1 MNSTTLST
9 RTRIVASI
17 VALCLVCGTYS
28 LMLRSRGLFEGLPAS
43 PNVLAAGPAS
53 TRTYR
58 EGSRLYL
65 DNGTVKVGFETKW
78 GGAITEIVWHGMNFV
93 NDFDTGR
100 DIQVAVYDGDPY
112 PPCGDCKHEQ
122 GWDPVQAG
130 DWHKHGSPLLA
141 QTLGKDS
148 VYTKTQPY
156 HWQPDNKGGGVE
168 KAIPGDVFIEQ
179 WVSFM
184 PDVPFGI
191 KVHYKVTH
199 FGMDQHTYANQ
210 EFPAV
215 YVNWELG
222 RFVYYGGEAPWTN
235 ASVSFSTMPNLPK
248 SSPQMYVPERW
259 GGFVND
265 DNVGLVVFAPGQF
278 PNVGGFSSPPTAL
291 QNSGT
296 HYFAPHMLFSFGPNS
311 VLEDDAYVFA
321 GDYQQA
327 RKAIYSLHRSLPPHE
342 SSPPYGVVDEPKWN
356 AKAAGPLTV
365 TGWAISGSQV
375 TGVDISVDGRLAG
388 PANYGVPRPDV
399 AKIWSHVPSSCGFR
413 YILDTTRYT
422 NGPHVLGISVKD
434 TVGHV
439 VVFSRTHITVDNQPG
454 GG

>member
-1 MNSTTLST
+1 
-9 RTRIVASI
+9 
-17 VALCLVCGTYS
+17 
-28 LMLRSRGLFEGLPAS
+28 
-43 PNVLAAGPAS
+43 
-53 TRTYR
+53 
-58 EGSRLYL
+58 
-65 DNGTVKVGFETKW
+65 
-78 GGAITEIVWHGMNFV
+78 
-93 NDFDTGR
+93 
-100 DIQVAVYDGDPY
+100 
-112 PPCGDCKHEQ
+112 
-122 GWDPVQAG
+122 
-130 DWHKHGSPLLA
+130 
-141 QTLGKDS
+141 
-148 VYTKTQPY
+148 
-156 HWQPDNKGGGVE
+156 
-168 KAIPGDVFIEQ
+168 
-179 WVSFM
+179 
-184 PDVPFGI
+184 
-191 KVHYKVTH
+191 
-199 FGMDQHTYANQ
+199 
-210 EFPAV
+210 
-215 YVNWELG
+215 
-222 RFVYYGGEAPWTN
+222 
-235 ASVSFSTMPNLPK
+235 
-248 SSPQMYVPERW
+248 MYVPERW